1 MDEWIAEEIGRL
13 KLEVAKEENRTRE
26 CQREIERLRAIVR
39 KADDIAEKTQIL
51 DVECNISV
59 SGRLIG
65 DAMEE
70 AWYIAHELGTKRLSF
85 TFNSHKIIIEKEE

>member
-1 MDEWIAEEIGRL
+1 MDEWAAEEIGRL
-13 KLEVAKEENRTRE
+13 KLEVANEEKRTRE

-39 KADDIAEKTQIL
+39 KANDIAEKTQIL

-59 SGRLIG
+59 SGRLVG

-70 AWYIAHELGTKRLSF
+70 AWCIAHELGTKRLSF
-85 TFNSHKIIIEKEE
+85 TFNSHKITIEKEE